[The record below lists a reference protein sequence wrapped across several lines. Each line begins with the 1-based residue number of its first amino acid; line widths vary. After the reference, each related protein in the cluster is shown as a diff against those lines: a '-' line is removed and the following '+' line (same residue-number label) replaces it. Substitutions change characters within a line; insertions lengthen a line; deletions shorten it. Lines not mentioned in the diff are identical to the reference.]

1 MLARQ
6 CSFLVLLSNAH
17 LMSSSLKSI
26 LAIVSKKVANVATI
40 NVRCVGKSPAGG
52 RLARVRRG
60 SKLVVKPT
68 KCQFL
73 RKVWDR
79 HTDKA
84 RAGGPAPAAARGWN
98 LHIGGKIS

>member
-1 MLARQ
+1 MPLKLARQ

-17 LMSSSLKSI
+17 LLSSPLKSI
-26 LAIVSKKVANVATI
+26 VSEKVANVATI
-40 NVRCVGKSPAGG
+40 NVRFVGKSPAGG

-79 HTDKA
+79 DTDKA
-84 RAGGPAPAAARGWN
+84 RAGGPARAAARGWN